1 MNRCVSGYC
10 HLYDFAQWLCKE
22 NTKDSQRRD
31 CIGIEKNEGDRMNLE
46 QQAIGSA
53 FDDFLEEEDLLSEVE
68 ALAAKRVIA
77 YQIAESMKQKN
88 MTKTE
93 MAKRMGTSRSS
104 LNRLLDPLNTSVS
117 LATIESAVSALGKR
131 LRIQIV

>member
-1 MNRCVSGYC
+1 
-10 HLYDFAQWLCKE
+10 
-22 NTKDSQRRD
+22 
-31 CIGIEKNEGDRMNLE
+31 MNLK

-53 FDDFLEEEDLLSEVE
+53 FDDFLEEEGLLSEVE

-104 LNRLLDPLNTSVS
+104 LNRLLDPFNTSVS

-131 LRIQIV
+131 LSIQIV